1 MAQPNQALLTVTKA
15 RLYQSIRQR
24 FHNDTEDQLFDDFDE
39 ALPSERERQ
48 IDALFSNT
56 INQIIVGYAFR
67 SKLLSLTG
75 GTSFGPALNNLR
87 QYDYLSVRQ
96 KRRLCNRISRIK
108 TVYENWDIIT
118 HNLTNP
124 RMIHVEAR
132 KFLIEQ
138 LARSV
143 SFQWVNDYNE
153 KHAPQRKRKNAINP
167 EYPEHMI
174 AEIMASIRQSG
185 IVRHVNGDPDQLRL
199 IGRDLV
205 DNMSNMN

>member
-108 TVYENWDIIT
+108 TVYENWDT
-118 HNLTNP
+118 LKVEKFACTNF
-124 RMIHVEAR
+124 RENKISR
-132 KFLIEQ
+132 GLIFATEDFNYF
-138 LARSV
+138 AVTYFRE
-143 SFQWVNDYNE
+143 FRE
-153 KHAPQRKRKNAINP
+153 
-167 EYPEHMI
+167 
-174 AEIMASIRQSG
+174 
-185 IVRHVNGDPDQLRL
+185 
-199 IGRDLV
+199 
-205 DNMSNMN
+205 